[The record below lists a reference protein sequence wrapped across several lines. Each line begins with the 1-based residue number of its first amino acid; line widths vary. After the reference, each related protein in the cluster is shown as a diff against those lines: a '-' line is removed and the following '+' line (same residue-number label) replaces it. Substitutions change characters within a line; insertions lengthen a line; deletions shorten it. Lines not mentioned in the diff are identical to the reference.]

1 VRLLHPEVPLRLADQ
16 RLRNQNK
23 QIDLSRTIRLSGLTS
38 GAKLELVQ
46 SSRSPT
52 VVSVALQLPEG
63 EARGIPNARLT
74 DKFPSTTT
82 LWLLLRKFE
91 AGVAG
96 TGGTKR
102 NLTARGAPRTNDGS
116 SGQGRLYYETP
127 VLQVMGRELSSFA
140 DLQKTLGQLGFNSGS
155 VLLKLSFRI
164 SEMPLEEAMRQIE
177 EYFKA
182 TETPNN
188 EPLKSHAIS
197 KKTTTDKPDPEPSD
211 VEATQSE
218 PAPAESP
225 NAAQTPN
232 EDSTASAPVDE
243 RPAATEAPIVSSSG
257 RTLQVFA
264 PPTSTTPSAA
274 LASHNPADY
283 TPTIEHAQ
291 KHQRLLSESSR
302 NIRLPSEAEI
312 AAKAASEQER
322 LAAVKYVEIKIRFP
336 DESAVSARFS
346 QADTCASLYKSVREC
361 LDEKWV
367 NEPFILRQPG
377 IRGKSEVV
385 PDDEKKLIQG
395 LGLKGRVLVIFGW
408 DDKSASIEA
417 RSEKRVL
424 KASLRQQARPIEVQE
439 INGADDGED
448 RGIRVSTLKESAGES
463 KEEDKGKRKG
473 GMPKWLKGLSKK

>member
-1 VRLLHPEVPLRLADQ
+1 
-16 RLRNQNK
+16 
-23 QIDLSRTIRLSGLTS
+23 
-38 GAKLELVQ
+38 
-46 SSRSPT
+46 
-52 VVSVALQLPEG
+52 VSVALQLPEG

-96 TGGTKR
+96 AGGTKR
-102 NLTARGAPRTNDGS
+102 NLTARGAPKTNDGN

-127 VLQVMGRELSSFA
+127 VLHVMGRELSSFA

-164 SEMPLEEAMRQIE
+164 SETPLEEAMGQIE
-177 EYFKA
+177 EYFKT
-182 TETPNN
+182 TESPSN
-188 EPLKSHAIS
+188 EPLQSHAMP
-197 KKTTTDKPDPEPSD
+197 KETPTDNPGPEPSA
-211 VEATQSE
+211 VEASPSE
-218 PAPAESP
+218 PAPAESS
-225 NAAQTPN
+225 NAAPTPHQN
-232 EDSTASAPVDE
+232 SSASAPVDE
-243 RPAATEAPIVSSSG
+243 RSAATEAPIVSSSG

-322 LAAVKYVEIKIRFP
+322 LAAVKNVEIKIRFP
-336 DESAVSARFS
+336 DESAISARFS
-346 QADTCASLYKSVREC
+346 QADTGASLYKAIREC
-361 LDEKWV
+361 LDEKLA

-377 IRGKSEVV
+377 IRGKGEVV

-417 RSEKRVL
+417 RGEKRVL

-439 INGADDGED
+439 INGADDDED
-448 RGIRVSTLKESAGES
+448 RGIRVSTLKESVEES

>member
-1 VRLLHPEVPLRLADQ
+1 VRLLHSEAPLRIADQ
-16 RLRNQNK
+16 RFRNQNK

-96 TGGTKR
+96 VGGTKR

-140 DLQKTLGQLGFNSGS
+140 DLQKTLGQLGFNNGS

-164 SEMPLEEAMRQIE
+164 SETPLEEAMGQIE

-188 EPLKSHAIS
+188 EPFKSHAIS
-197 KKTTTDKPDPEPSD
+197 KEATVDNPGPEPSD
-211 VEATQSE
+211 VEASQSE
-218 PAPAESP
+218 PALAESS

-232 EDSTASAPVDE
+232 NDSTASASVDE

-322 LAAVKYVEIKIRFP
+322 LAAVKNVEIKIRFP
-336 DESAVSARFS
+336 DESAISARFS
-346 QADTCASLYKSVREC
+346 QADTGASLYKSVREC
-361 LDEKWV
+361 LDEKLA

-377 IRGKSEVV
+377 IKGKGEVV
-385 PDDEKKLIQG
+385 PDDEKKLIQD

-439 INGADDGED
+439 INGAGDDED
-448 RGIRVSTLKESAGES
+448 RGIRVSTLKESAEES
-463 KEEDKGKRKG
+463 REEDKGKRKG

>member
-1 VRLLHPEVPLRLADQ
+1 VRLLHPETPLRLANQ
-16 RLRNQNK
+16 SFRNQNK

-63 EARGIPNARLT
+63 EARGVPNARLT

-96 TGGTKR
+96 AGGTTR
-102 NLTARGAPRTNDGS
+102 NLTARGTPRTNDGS
-116 SGQGRLYYETP
+116 SGQGRIYYEMP

-164 SEMPLEEAMRQIE
+164 SETPLEEAMGQIE

-182 TETPNN
+182 TETPST

-197 KKTTTDKPDPEPSD
+197 KEPTTDSPDPEPSD

-218 PAPAESP
+218 PAPA
-225 NAAQTPN
+225 AQTPN
-232 EDSTASAPVDE
+232 KDSTAPAPAPVDE
-243 RPAATEAPIVSSSG
+243 RPAVTEAPIVSSSG

-264 PPTSTTPSAA
+264 PPTSTTPLAA
-274 LASHNPADY
+274 LAFHNPADY
-283 TPTIEHAQ
+283 TPTVEHAQ

-322 LAAVKYVEIKIRFP
+322 LASVKDVEIKIRFP
-336 DESAVSARFS
+336 DESAISARFS
-346 QADTCASLYKSVREC
+346 QADTGASLYKSVREC

-377 IRGKSEVV
+377 IRGKGEVV

-439 INGADDGED
+439 INGADDDED
-448 RGIRVSTLKESAGES
+448 RGIRVSTLKESAEES

>member
-1 VRLLHPEVPLRLADQ
+1 M
-16 RLRNQNK
+16 
-23 QIDLSRTIRLSGLTS
+23 
-38 GAKLELVQ
+38 
-46 SSRSPT
+46 
-52 VVSVALQLPEG
+52 
-63 EARGIPNARLT
+63 
-74 DKFPSTTT
+74 
-82 LWLLLRKFE
+82 
-91 AGVAG
+91 
-96 TGGTKR
+96 
-102 NLTARGAPRTNDGS
+102 NDGS

-164 SEMPLEEAMRQIE
+164 SETPLEEAMGQIE

-182 TETPNN
+182 TEKPSN
-188 EPLKSHAIS
+188 EPLKSHTVS
-197 KKTTTDKPDPEPSD
+197 KETTTNNPDPEPSD

-225 NAAQTPN
+225 NH
-232 EDSTASAPVDE
+232 DSTASAPMDE
-243 RPAATEAPIVSSSG
+243 RPAATEAPIVSASG
-257 RTLQVFA
+257 RALQVFA

-312 AAKAASEQER
+312 AAKTASEQER
-322 LAAVKYVEIKIRFP
+322 LASVKDVEIKIRFP
-336 DESAVSARFS
+336 DESAISAHFS
-346 QADTCASLYKSVREC
+346 QADTGASLYKSVREC

-377 IRGKSEVV
+377 IRGKGEVV

-439 INGADDGED
+439 IIGADDDGD
-448 RGIRVSTLKESAGES
+448 RGIRVSTLKEMAGES

>member
-1 VRLLHPEVPLRLADQ
+1 VRLLHSKAPLRLADQ
-16 RLRNQNK
+16 RFRNQNK

-96 TGGTKR
+96 AGGTQR
-102 NLTARGAPRTNDGS
+102 NLTARGAPRTNEGS

-164 SEMPLEEAMRQIE
+164 SETPLEEAMGQIE

-182 TETPNN
+182 TDTPNN
-188 EPLKSHAIS
+188 EPFKSHAIS
-197 KKTTTDKPDPEPSD
+197 KETTTDNPNPDPEPS
-211 VEATQSE
+211 QSE
-218 PAPAESP
+218 SAPAESS
-225 NAAQTPN
+225 NAAQISDK
-232 EDSTASAPVDE
+232 DSAASASVDG
-243 RPAATEAPIVSSSG
+243 RPAATEAPILSSSG

-322 LAAVKYVEIKIRFP
+322 LAAVKDVEIKIRFP
-336 DESAVSARFS
+336 DESAISARFS
-346 QADTCASLYKSVREC
+346 QADTGASLYKSVREC
-361 LDEKWV
+361 LDQKWV

-377 IRGKSEVV
+377 IRGKGEVV

-439 INGADDGED
+439 INGADDDED
-448 RGIRVSTLKESAGES
+448 RGIRVSTLKESAEES
-463 KEEDKGKRKG
+463 REEDKGKRRG

>member
-1 VRLLHPEVPLRLADQ
+1 
-16 RLRNQNK
+16 
-23 QIDLSRTIRLSGLTS
+23 
-38 GAKLELVQ
+38 
-46 SSRSPT
+46 

-96 TGGTKR
+96 VGGTKR

-164 SEMPLEEAMRQIE
+164 SETPLEEAMGQIE

-182 TETPNN
+182 TETPSN
-188 EPLKSHAIS
+188 EPLKSQAIS
-197 KKTTTDKPDPEPSD
+197 KETTTDNPDPEPSD

-218 PAPAESP
+218 PAPAESL
-225 NAAQTPN
+225 NQ
-232 EDSTASAPVDE
+232 DSTASAPADE

-257 RTLQVFA
+257 RALQVFA
-264 PPTSTTPSAA
+264 PPISTTPSAA

-322 LAAVKYVEIKIRFP
+322 LASVRDVEIKIRFP
-336 DESAVSARFS
+336 DESAISAHFS
-346 QADTCASLYKSVREC
+346 QTDTGASLYKSVREC
-361 LDEKWV
+361 LDGKWV

-377 IRGKSEVV
+377 IRGKGEVV

-439 INGADDGED
+439 INGADDDGD

>member
-1 VRLLHPEVPLRLADQ
+1 M
-16 RLRNQNK
+16 
-23 QIDLSRTIRLSGLTS
+23 
-38 GAKLELVQ
+38 
-46 SSRSPT
+46 
-52 VVSVALQLPEG
+52 VSVALQLPEG

-164 SEMPLEEAMRQIE
+164 SEMPLEEAMGQIE

-188 EPLKSHAIS
+188 EPLKSHAMS
-197 KKTTTDKPDPEPSD
+197 KETTTTDNPDPEPSD
-211 VEATQSE
+211 VEVTQSE

-225 NAAQTPN
+225 NQ
-232 EDSTASAPVDE
+232 DSTAPAPVDE

-322 LAAVKYVEIKIRFP
+322 LAAVKCVEIKIRFP

-346 QADTCASLYKSVREC
+346 QADTGASLYKSVREC

-408 DDKSASIEA
+408 DDKSASIGA